1 MMLPDCSVTLHFM
14 LREMTSVV
22 EGLGVYP
29 DNMRRNMNVYGGV
42 VFSQRVLLALVST
55 GMQREEAYRI
65 VQRNAHTAWNSDG
78 GDFRANLE
86 ADAEVTSQLSAEQL
100 EECFSTQVHQANL
113 GVIWERL
120 GI

>member
-22 EGLGVYP
+22 KGLGVYP

-42 VFSQRVLLALVST
+42 VFSQRVLLALVGT
-55 GMQREEAYRI
+55 GMSREEAYRV
-65 VQRNAHTAWNSDG
+65 VQRNAHTAWNSGG

-86 ADAEVTSQLSAEQL
+86 ADGDVNSRLSGAELAD
-100 EECFSTQVHQANL
+100 CFSTALHQENL

>member
-1 MMLPDCSVTLHFM
+1 MLPDVSGTLHFM

-42 VFSQRVLLALVST
+42 VFSQRVLLALVANGIS
-55 GMQREEAYRI
+55 REDAYQI
-65 VQRNAHTAWNSDG
+65 VQRNAHTAWNVE
-78 GDFRANLE
+78 GDFRRNLE
-86 ADAEVTSQLSAEQL
+86 ADSDVTCRLSDQDIAA
-100 EECFSTQVHQANL
+100 CFSTELHLANL